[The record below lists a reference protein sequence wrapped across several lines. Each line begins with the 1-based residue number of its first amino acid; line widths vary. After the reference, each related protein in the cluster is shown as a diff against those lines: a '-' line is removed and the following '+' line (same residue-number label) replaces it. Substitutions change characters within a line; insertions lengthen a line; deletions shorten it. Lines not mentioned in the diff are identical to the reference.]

1 MKKIGFSGA
10 HRTGKTTLA
19 RAFAARNGL
28 PFHET
33 KVTSTFAQQS
43 ARAME
48 SMTGPEGFKARLAQ
62 QEIIT
67 HHIAKILIYSEPKS
81 IFDRTMLDVY
91 AYTSYYLRQQM
102 NTFNHDGS
110 HIEALHRLLGEVVRR
125 MVLQDFTFIIQ
136 TGIPYHEDGTKASQG
151 SQQFINDLIIKAAEA
166 YLPANRYFVM
176 PQDIVSFDERMEVVY
191 DVCKTLKL
199 IKGESK

>member
-19 RAFAARNGL
+19 KAFAEKHGFA
-28 PFHET
+28 FHET

-62 QEIIT
+62 QEMIT
-67 HHIAKILIYSEPKS
+67 HHIAKILIYSEPKAV
-81 IFDRTMLDVY
+81 FDRTMLDVY

-102 NTFNHDGS
+102 NTFNHDGR
-110 HIEALHRLLGEVVRR
+110 HIEALYRLLGEVVQR
-125 MVLQDFTFIIQ
+125 MVLQDFTFVIQ
-136 TGIPYHEDGTKASQG
+136 TGIPYHEDATKASQE
-151 SQQFINDLIIKAAEA
+151 SQQIINDLIVKAAEA
-166 YLPANRYFVM
+166 YLPANRYFVV
-176 PQDIVSFDERMEVVY
+176 PKEIVSFDERMEVVY

-199 IKGESK
+199 IKG